1 MILIETLPP
10 EKLHESPIEHLALD
24 WDHRK
29 KHRQRCNTTEGTELA
44 LALPR
49 GTVLHHGMLLHNSP
63 ERTIVVDAL
72 EEPVLVIRPADLV
85 QTCKIAH
92 HIGNWH
98 RSMQVLDDAGVL
110 TEDDA
115 PLRNWLDDN
124 GIYYVLEN
132 RRYQPNLRG
141 DAHD

>member
-1 MILIETLPP
+1 
-10 EKLHESPIEHLALD
+10 
-24 WDHRK
+24 
-29 KHRQRCNTTEGTELA
+29 
-44 LALPR
+44 
-49 GTVLHHGMLLHNSP
+49 
-63 ERTIVVDAL
+63 
-72 EEPVLVIRPADLV
+72 
-85 QTCKIAH
+85 
-92 HIGNWH
+92 
-98 RSMQVLDDAGVL
+98 VL